1 MVVGGAALAREV
13 GGRVVFVTGALAGE
27 TVVVQMRSSK
37 KDFATADV
45 VDVVV
50 ASKDRVVPPCEAW
63 HRGCGGCD
71 WQHIEPSAQLALK
84 VGIVR
89 EALERTGRLDSPVV
103 VGGGSVQPWGY
114 RTTVRVGAVPDGRV
128 GFRSRRSHD
137 LVIIDNCLVAHPLVN
152 SMLATV
158 RSDGLDE
165 LTIRVAVSGD
175 ARSAAVG
182 SAITEMVA
190 GHTFRVSAESFF
202 QSSPQAAEL
211 LVQAVAR
218 AADGIALTTSTV
230 IDAYGGVGLFAATV
244 AAGAQRIVL
253 VEASPSAC
261 ADARVN
267 LAGLPADVVEAKV
280 EDWAPIRAQL
290 VIADPARNG
299 LDKAAAAVLA
309 ATHAARIVLVSCD
322 AGSLAR
328 DARLL
333 VALGYVHRGTE
344 VIDVFPNTSHVEAVT
359 RFDRDSTQI
368 DGHER

>member
-1 MVVGGAALAREV
+1 
-13 GGRVVFVTGALAGE
+13 
-27 TVVVQMRSSK
+27 
-37 KDFATADV
+37 
-45 VDVVV
+45 VDP
-50 ASKDRVVPPCEAW
+50 AVVPP
-63 HRGCGGCD
+63 
-71 WQHIEPSAQLALK
+71 QLSGMVDEFDASF
-84 VGIVR
+84 GNR
-89 EALERTGRLDSPVV
+89 EKDEGRIDVHAATRIREL
-103 VGGGSVQPWGY
+103 
-114 RTTVRVGAVPDGRV
+114 RV
-128 GFRSRRSHD
+128 
-137 LVIIDNCLVAHPLVN
+137 NE
-152 SMLATV
+152 LA
-158 RSDGLDE
+158 
-165 LTIRVAVSGD
+165 
-175 ARSAAVG
+175 
-182 SAITEMVA
+182 
-190 GHTFRVSAESFF
+190 
-202 QSSPQAAEL
+202 
-211 LVQAVAR
+211 
-218 AADGIALTTSTV
+218 
-230 IDAYGGVGLFAATV
+230 AATV

-267 LAGLPADVVEAKV
+267 LAGLPAVVVEAKV

-322 AGSLAR
+322 AASLAR